1 MENIFFGFFTGGSLI
16 LAIGPQNLF
25 VIEQGLKKNYVFLV
39 TTLCALS
46 DIFLIFLG
54 VYIYHF
60 FSFISYKVELA
71 LNILLILFLSRYIY
85 NKYTEL
91 NKVHKISVPKSNKN
105 FRDIIFKTL
114 GFTYLNPHVYS
125 DTVLILGNLS
135 KNFLLKEKF
144 YFALGA
150 SIASIIFFYSL
161 GYLSVFFARFI
172 TKERIWRLINVFIII
187 FMSCIIAYIAISTY
201 YLVDNNLN

>member
-25 VIEQGLKKNYVFLV
+25 VIEQGLKRNYVFLV
-39 TTLCALS
+39 TTLCSLS

-85 NKYTEL
+85 TKYTEL

-125 DTVLILGNLS
+125 DTVFILGNLS
-135 KNFLLKEKF
+135 KNFLLMDKF

-172 TKERIWRLINVFIII
+172 TKVRIWRLINVFIII
-187 FMSCIIAYIAISTY
+187 FMSFLIAYIATSTY
-201 YLVDNNLN
+201 YLAINTLN

>member
-187 FMSCIIAYIAISTY
+187 FMSCITAYIAISTY
-201 YLVDNNLN
+201 YLVENNLN

>member
-25 VIEQGLKKNYVFLV
+25 VIEQGLKRNYVFLV

-71 LNILLILFLSRYIY
+71 LNILLILFLSMYIY
-85 NKYTEL
+85 TKYTEL

-105 FRDIIFKTL
+105 FGDIIFKTL

-125 DTVLILGNLS
+125 DTVFILGNLS
-135 KNFLLKEKF
+135 KNFLLMDKF

-172 TKERIWRLINVFIII
+172 TKARIWRFINVFIII
-187 FMSCIIAYIAISTY
+187 FMSFLIAYIATSTY
-201 YLVDNNLN
+201 YLAINTLN

>member
-60 FSFISYKVELA
+60 FSFISYKIELA

-85 NKYTEL
+85 TKYTEL

-187 FMSCIIAYIAISTY
+187 FMSCITAYIAISTY
-201 YLVDNNLN
+201 YLVENNLN

>member
-25 VIEQGLKKNYVFLV
+25 VIEQGLKRNYVFLV

-60 FSFISYKVELA
+60 FSFISYKVELG

-85 NKYTEL
+85 NKYNEL
-91 NKVHKISVPKSNKN
+91 NKVHKISLPKSNKN
-105 FRDIIFKTL
+105 FKDIIFKTL

-135 KNFLLKEKF
+135 KNFLLIDKF

-161 GYLSVFFARFI
+161 GYLSFFFARFI
-172 TKERIWRLINVFIII
+172 TKERIWRLINIFIII
-187 FMSCIIAYIAISTY
+187 FMSCIIAYIATSTY
-201 YLVDNNLN
+201 YLAINTLN

>member
-172 TKERIWRLINVFIII
+172 TKERIWRLINIFIII
-187 FMSCIIAYIAISTY
+187 FMSLLIVYIATSTY
-201 YLVDNNLN
+201 YLAINTLN

>member
-25 VIEQGLKKNYVFLV
+25 VIEQGLKRNYVFLV

-85 NKYTEL
+85 TKYTEL

-187 FMSCIIAYIAISTY
+187 FMSCITAYIAISTY
-201 YLVDNNLN
+201 YLVENNLN

>member
-85 NKYTEL
+85 TKYTEL

-172 TKERIWRLINVFIII
+172 TKARIWRLINIFIII
-187 FMSCIIAYIAISTY
+187 FMSLLIVYIATSTY
-201 YLVDNNLN
+201 YLAINTLN